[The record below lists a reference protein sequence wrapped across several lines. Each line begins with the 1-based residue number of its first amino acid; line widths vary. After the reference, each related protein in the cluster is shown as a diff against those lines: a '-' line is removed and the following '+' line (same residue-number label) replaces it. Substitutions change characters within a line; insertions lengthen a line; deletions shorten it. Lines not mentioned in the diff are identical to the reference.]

1 MVYRII
7 FEERE
12 ITLDHNLEES
22 CLQGFGFLDI
32 HSVDNY
38 EIGDTM
44 EGQVMLHTE
53 LNDIIPKSLAYY
65 SREDY
70 VLATDVPDHLINNSE
85 ANGNFDIVEEYEKYD
100 EAVNYIKN
108 LTKITFNE
116 IADVKSYY
124 ELKEEIEDFNESS
137 QDEVVKEEEK
147 KSDWWSNL
155 TQEERDEFNRKSV
168 RRAKCEW
175 ESNRKRKFVTDFS
188 FLDPKEIEK
197 RKRRENKLIQD
208 YIEGIIKKYWWVIVL
223 CLLLYRFLS
232 NPN

>member
-12 ITLDHNLEES
+12 ITLDQNSEES
-22 CLQGFGFLDI
+22 CLQCFGFLDI
-32 HSVDNY
+32 HSVDDY

-70 VLATDVPDHLINNSE
+70 VLATDIPNHLIKNSE
-85 ANGNFDIVEEYEKYD
+85 AIGNFDIVEEYEKYE
-100 EAVNYIKN
+100 EAVNFIKN
-108 LTKITFNE
+108 LTKIPFNE
-116 IADVKSYY
+116 IPEVKSYY
-124 ELKEEIEDFNESS
+124 ELKEEEIEDFNESS
-137 QDEVVKEEEK
+137 QDEVVREEEK
-147 KSDWWSNL
+147 KSGYTKEQLDPP
-155 TQEERDEFNRKSV
+155 
-168 RRAKCEW
+168 RRAKITMTKNPWSKEKW
-175 ESNRKRKFVTDFS
+175 NRFYEDLRMYS
-188 FLDPKEIEK
+188 DPKEIEK

-223 CLLLYRFLS
+223 CYLLYRFL
-232 NPN
+232 NN

>member
-1 MVYRII
+1 MVYRTI

-32 HSVDNY
+32 HSVDDY

-85 ANGNFDIVEEYEKYD
+85 ANGNFDVVEEYEKYD

-116 IADVKSYY
+116 IPDVKSYY

-147 KSDWWSNL
+147 KSDYTKEQL
-155 TQEERDEFNRKSV
+155 DPP
-168 RRAKCEW
+168 RRAKIQMTKNPM
-175 ESNRKRKFVTDFS
+175 SNEDF
-188 FLDPKEIEK
+188 IEAL
-197 RKRRENKLIQD
+197 REMRNQKRRENKLIQD